1 MGDWEGTKEKNSFF
15 QWTRMNN
22 CRHDHQT
29 DMHFDKTDYS
39 MNLFPFS
46 FFLQS
51 SVCVH
56 CSWHLSVRLLNV
68 GTFQF
73 LENNEIPNELCRANI

>member
-46 FFLQS
+46 FFLFF
-51 SVCVH
+51 
-56 CSWHLSVRLLNV
+56 RLV
-68 GTFQF
+68 SAFIVAG
-73 LENNEIPNELCRANI
+73 ICLCGC